1 MAIPVAGSL
10 ITIISCYQE
19 GSPVKLNHLA
29 LQVADVRATAALF
42 QSLFG
47 LRLHSN
53 SSSSSIAIL
62 GDDEGFVLVLQRIK
76 SGAETYPSGF
86 HLGFTLESVDTV
98 HDVQARARALQLDV
112 SEVIKNNRGTMV
124 YCRMPDGYLVEVSSP
139 PR

>member
-1 MAIPVAGSL
+1 M
-10 ITIISCYQE
+10 
-19 GSPVKLNHLA
+19 KLNHLD

-47 LRLHSN
+47 LRLQSN

-62 GDDEGFVLVLQRIK
+62 GDDDGFVLVLQRLK
-76 SGAETYPSGF
+76 SAAETYPSGF

-112 SEVIKNNRGTMV
+112 SDVIENNRGTMV